1 MPEPETRLCQKSERV
16 RHPVIGVIR
25 KIRNAEEEGGG
36 VVSFLQ
42 PYFKSMGEMR
52 KTRYERGEGVK
63 KKVQT
68 YFTNDP
74 IIIKVIN
81 DSGYTVA

>member
-1 MPEPETRLCQKSERV
+1 
-16 RHPVIGVIR
+16 
-25 KIRNAEEEGGG
+25 
-36 VVSFLQ
+36 
-42 PYFKSMGEMR
+42 MR